1 LPVIERL
8 RTTENRRENSFFPC
22 IYALK
27 SLFHFSSIY
36 IHFEYIFVD
45 NQQQTCIIIDS
56 EGFDSRENGAKNLTP
71 KPETKNLDFTKEKKM
86 TNTTKTT
93 NRNRNS
99 NNSTAPKGA
108 KRGQTT
114 RYQSPQYFVI
124 APKTNSKVS
133 IGDKE
138 YEILMNWLELKGEEK
153 AIEEQQKSLKSVVV
167 DLIAEFGGGVK
178 FRGFEF
184 NNKTRSTYSYS
195 AEVNDLEKTLE
206 ALKKKEREKGTA
218 HVERET
224 PYVEVRAIEK

>member
-1 LPVIERL
+1 
-8 RTTENRRENSFFPC
+8 
-22 IYALK
+22 
-27 SLFHFSSIY
+27 
-36 IHFEYIFVD
+36 
-45 NQQQTCIIIDS
+45 
-56 EGFDSRENGAKNLTP
+56 
-71 KPETKNLDFTKEKKM
+71 M

-99 NNSTAPKGA
+99 NRNNSTAQTGA
-108 KRGQTT
+108 KRGQST
-114 RYQSPQYFVI
+114 RYKAPQYFII

-138 YEILMNWLELKGEEK
+138 YEILMNWLSLKGEEK

-167 DLIAEFGGGVK
+167 DLVAEFGGGVK

-206 ALKKKEREKGTA
+206 ALKKKERENGAA
-218 HVERET
+218 HVANVT
-224 PYVEVRAIEK
+224 DYVEVKAIKN